1 MPCNSLTTLFF
12 DEASFKEV
20 TDGEEIIAAKPIGN
34 YLAAY
39 LTDSIYLIDF
49 IGAPFWFSAT
59 KMEIG
64 VGLLGTNAVAQ
75 IDKSTHLILGKKDI
89 YAVTPGSI
97 VPMGAGLRRR
107 IIDTIHPGNFH
118 RITHLVDRSK
128 KVVVWSWPS
137 TSGDGSPD
145 KALVYNWE
153 ENRASEIDLDANCIG
168 TIKSATT
175 VINDISAKI
184 DDVSLTFDDQSW
196 LGGTDYN
203 GVVMDSDKK
212 VSYLGGAAVDG
223 FVETGEVDFED
234 VYEIQQ
240 LRPIIQKPQGTVTG
254 IIKHRFRDNDEYTL
268 TSNTMGS
275 NGLIDLQAT
284 GRLQKI
290 RLEITG
296 AHDGLRGCKFDEVK
310 TGER

>member
-1 MPCNSLTTLFF
+1 M
-12 DEASFKEV
+12 
-20 TDGEEIIAAKPIGN
+20 
-34 YLAAY
+34 
-39 LTDSIYLIDF
+39 TDSIYLIDF

-59 KMEIG
+59 RIEEG
-64 VGLLGTNAVAQ
+64 VSLVGTNAVAQ

-89 YAVTPGSI
+89 YAVTPGNI

-107 IIDTIHPGNFH
+107 VIDTIHPKNFH
-118 RITHLVDRSK
+118 RITHYVDRSK

-137 TSGDGSPD
+137 SSGDGSPD

-153 ENRASEIDLDANCIG
+153 ENRASEIDLAVHCVGN
-168 TIKSATT
+168 IKSPAT
-175 VINDISAKI
+175 VINDISAKFN
-184 DDVSLTFDDQSW
+184 DVGLFFDDQSW

-203 GVVMDSDKK
+203 GVVTDADKK
-212 VSYLGGAAVDG
+212 ISYLVGAAVDG
-223 FVETGEVDFED
+223 VIETGEIDFED

-254 IIKHRFRDNDEYTL
+254 VIKHRFRDNDAYSQ
-268 TSNTMGS
+268 TSNTMGT

-296 AHDGLRGCKFDEVK
+296 SHDGLRGCKFDEVK